1 MARDSSAAGHGVT
14 CAGSKFAVRSS
25 YTMKCAG
32 VGLRSGRW
40 FAATRH
46 HAPHFQHGGSMLR
59 RFALGVLG
67 AFTLVF
73 ALAAVSLA
81 GSSQANAPPQTVTP
95 TPATSLMLPA
105 VTVKIPDVGYVHPV
119 PLRITPI
126 PVLPAATTAA
136 IAPVKRSSISPL
148 AKRPPVKPR
157 LRDKPKAGNELRLP
171 HNALA
176 LKAGT
181 GGRGFL

>member
-1 MARDSSAAGHGVT
+1 MRKSI
-14 CAGSKFAVRSS
+14 
-25 YTMKCAG
+25 
-32 VGLRSGRW
+32 
-40 FAATRH
+40 
-46 HAPHFQHGGSMLR
+46 
-59 RFALGVLG
+59 ALGSIG
-67 AFTLVF
+67 ALTLVL
-73 ALAAVSLA
+73 ASAAVSHA
-81 GSSQANAPPQTVTP
+81 GSQANAPPQTVTP

-119 PLRITPI
+119 PLRITPL

-136 IAPVKRSSISPL
+136 IAPVKRSSIAPL

-176 LKAGT
+176 LIDEIA
-181 GGRGFL
+181 GRGFL